1 MTNDHLYQSDPKC
14 TKVTLQVVHIFPTQL
29 HTFCTLY
36 QGGLVI
42 LRAAPL
48 QTTLTGKKKT
58 LNPTLFEPYG
68 NHAQAVATAHPS
80 GRRHVALGSI
90 EHFRIISKMPWREP
104 WLLRALRGAATSRFA
119 IWQTSRSFYK
129 MFPALKRQRSSKDFP
144 FQTALEWFQDEKAKQ
159 VASRQA
165 LRELPSELEQ
175 EIMNFTFDYVLR
187 SLFK

>member
-1 MTNDHLYQSDPKC
+1 MYQGNPTGGTHFPHTTPYILYLVPRWSGNTAGCALTDHLNW
-14 TKVTLQVVHIFPTQL
+14 
-29 HTFCTLY
+29 
-36 QGGLVI
+36 
-42 LRAAPL
+42 
-48 QTTLTGKKKT
+48 KKKT

-90 EHFRIISKMPWREP
+90 GHFRIISKMPWREP
-104 WLLRALRGAATSRFA
+104 WLQRALRGAATSRFA

>member
-1 MTNDHLYQSDPKC
+1 LPP
-14 TKVTLQVVHIFPTQL
+14 VTAIAVSRAV
-29 HTFCTLY
+29 
-36 QGGLVI
+36 GR
-42 LRAAPL
+42 LRFISL
-48 QTTLTGKKKT
+48 
-58 LNPTLFEPYG
+58 
-68 NHAQAVATAHPS
+68 
-80 GRRHVALGSI
+80 RRHAMRGYS
-90 EHFRIISKMPWREP
+90 EP
-104 WLLRALRGAATSRFA
+104 LFAA
-119 IWQTSRSFYK
+119 WQTSRSFYK